1 LIENS
6 RQHQQ
11 MLLNEVDLLNMR
23 ITDLLNQ
30 LNQVVRVLFE
40 ENQRLTAEFDQ
51 IKKEIMKKQEML
63 EYFRVC

>member
-1 LIENS
+1 
-6 RQHQQ
+6 